1 MKLVASKPGQ
11 CGRLDRLALVR
22 PDRSRPEI
30 DIPREGVLPH
40 DLLHFVVEQGLG
52 RCGGFLALQA
62 NGAES
67 RDIVPRPTPGP
78 VTGQRLFDRAV
89 ALNRQWS
96 GVAPQATLGPQFAT
110 QAQGD

>member
-1 MKLVASKPGQ
+1 MKLVATKPGQ
-11 CGRLDRLALVR
+11 CGRLDRLAFVR
-22 PDRSRPEI
+22 ADGSRSEI
-30 DIPREGVLPH
+30 DMPRQGVVPH
-40 DLLHFVVEQGLG
+40 DFVHFAVEQGLG
-52 RCGGFLALQA
+52 RCGGFLSLQA

-67 RDIVPRPTPGP
+67 RDSVPTPTPDP

-96 GVAPQATLGPQFAT
+96 GVAPQATLGPQFAS